1 MVSLKFFLF
10 TLVKNILIYIENENF
25 KNFTMKII
33 KDVFLEEKK
42 IHLLEILL
50 WIWFYKSLLLLSII
64 FIGVLS

>member
-1 MVSLKFFLF
+1 MCSWIIYVFEDLVSLKCFLF

-50 WIWFYKSLLLLSII
+50 
-64 FIGVLS
+64 

>member
-50 WIWFYKSLLLLSII
+50 
-64 FIGVLS
+64 

>member
-1 MVSLKFFLF
+1 MCSWIIYVFEDLVSLKCFLF

-25 KNFTMKII
+25 KNLTMKII

-50 WIWFYKSLLLLSII
+50 
-64 FIGVLS
+64 